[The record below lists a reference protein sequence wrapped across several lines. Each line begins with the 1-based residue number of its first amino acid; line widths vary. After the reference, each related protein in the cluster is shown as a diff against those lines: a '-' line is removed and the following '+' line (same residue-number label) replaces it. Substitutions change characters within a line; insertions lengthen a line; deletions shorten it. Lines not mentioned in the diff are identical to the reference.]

1 MTLYDRIES
10 CARERKISITNLEKE
25 VGFGNGTIG
34 KWKDSVPKADKL
46 YLVAKCLG
54 RSVEY
59 FLTGIE
65 ELGGRNNGNILT
77 NSINESP
84 NSVLFINGEESK
96 LSKQELELILTYRE
110 LGIKEQADLITFL
123 LKLKSDKSE

>member
-46 YLVAKCLG
+46 
-54 RSVEY
+54 
-59 FLTGIE
+59 
-65 ELGGRNNGNILT
+65 
-77 NSINESP
+77 
-84 NSVLFINGEESK
+84 
-96 LSKQELELILTYRE
+96 
-110 LGIKEQADLITFL
+110 
-123 LKLKSDKSE
+123 